1 MNFLYR
7 LIVGQQSA
15 YHIKSS
21 SLYLYTR
28 IIFFL
33 NLEKPEI
40 DGLRPNLELRLFRT
54 VVVYSRENDV
64 SGHPN
69 LPVIG
74 K

>member
-1 MNFLYR
+1 MVSDIYILELF
-7 LIVGQQSA
+7 
-15 YHIKSS
+15 
-21 SLYLYTR
+21 
-28 IIFFL
+28 FFL

-74 K
+74 KIIC